1 VVERRHSTNV
11 TKSLSSTRLVK
22 NFAIMK
28 RSTKEIQVHISFP
41 FGKTLKLHSSCG
53 ELIDVSKFVGN
64 NTAYVIVV

>member
-1 VVERRHSTNV
+1 LFLPFFLKPFPPLPSHPNSQ
-11 TKSLSSTRLVK
+11 TKP
-22 NFAIMK
+22 
-28 RSTKEIQVHISFP
+28 KEIQVHISFP